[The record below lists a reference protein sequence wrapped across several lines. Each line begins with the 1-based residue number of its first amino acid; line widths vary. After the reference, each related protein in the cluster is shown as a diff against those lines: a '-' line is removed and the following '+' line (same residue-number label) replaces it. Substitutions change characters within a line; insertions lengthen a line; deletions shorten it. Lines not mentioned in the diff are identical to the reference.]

1 MNRFQEMVSYYCAQL
16 HSEWAQ
22 KKALAYLRILAEA
35 EGIEQGE
42 EKEGNERDQAI
53 GMREQGLGES
63 TEFTVQSTDIINDR
77 PMTES

>member
-35 EGIEQGE
+35 EGVEQGE
-42 EKEGNERDQAI
+42 EKEGNERD
-53 GMREQGLGES
+53 
-63 TEFTVQSTDIINDR
+63 
-77 PMTES
+77 